1 MTARTGAETDPDRG
15 VYGISV
21 AAELAGTG
29 VQNLRAYEA
38 RGLLLPERTAGGTRR
53 YSANDL
59 VMLRRIGD
67 LLDAGLNLAGI
78 ALVIPLQDANNRLRA
93 QRSTTDER
101 TVHTAAADPR

>member
-1 MTARTGAETDPDRG
+1 MTASTTAEPDPDRG

-29 VQNLRAYEA
+29 LQNLRASEA
-38 RGLLLPERTAGGTRR
+38 RGLLLPARPAGGTRPD
-53 YSANDL
+53 SANDL
-59 VMLRRIGD
+59 VMLPRIGD

-78 ALVIPLQDANNRLRA
+78 ALVIPLQDENDRLRA

-101 TVHTAAADPR
+101 KVHTAAADPR